1 VLQRCELQAF
11 ERLERV
17 ALFILITENENDTSF
32 QFSACSGLL
41 KSKYLKRATAAYAT
55 RTVLRYCME
64 TPFTCH
70 QAGGVP

>member
-41 KSKYLKRATAAYAT
+41 KSNILNMT
-55 RTVLRYCME
+55 RKSSLRYVGNIFHLS
-64 TPFTCH
+64 PSF
-70 QAGGVP
+70 GVP

>member
-41 KSKYLKRATAAYAT
+41 KSII
-55 RTVLRYCME
+55 LRS
-64 TPFTCH
+64 TPLPVRSEVFRKNR
-70 QAGGVP
+70 